1 MYASRME
8 SRAGPENEG
17 KGQKMIGIVHQEEG
31 GRMTKEDVK
40 KWLSAGAF
48 AIALYLLIFAG
59 MVITP

>member
-1 MYASRME
+1 
-8 SRAGPENEG
+8 
-17 KGQKMIGIVHQEEG
+17 MIGIVHQEEG

-48 AIALYLLIFAG
+48 AIALYLMLFAG